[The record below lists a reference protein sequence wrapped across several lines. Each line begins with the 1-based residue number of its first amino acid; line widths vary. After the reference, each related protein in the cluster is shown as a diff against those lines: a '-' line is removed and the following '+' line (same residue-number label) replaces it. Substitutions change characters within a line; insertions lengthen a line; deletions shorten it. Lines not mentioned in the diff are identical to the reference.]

1 MANSDESEY
10 RAGVLA
16 GVSAVTVFDT
26 NAYRG
31 LVRAYPAS
39 ARDRAGK
46 LVQAERSV
54 GVRAFATS
62 WVVVELASHL
72 ADVNDPDYTE
82 CAAAL
87 AALWVHC
94 RADDGGRDRLPT
106 VPDAEA
112 LLCMSLYGKVTP
124 GHEPATELL
133 IEVAR
138 QVHDHPSPAAMDR
151 LLPIL
156 QRIKAYAD
164 AFETSWVSF
173 MQHSLDGY
181 DLSDQAV
188 RRAIGRELAKPAA
201 LKIAG
206 VQSVLR
212 ARQLLGLAGD
222 DPELADRAHAVC
234 DNFKTATRLFLYK
247 MQQMANG
254 VDISAPRHRNSVWD
268 IDISYMVGQTVHG
281 GVPLHLVTSDKD
293 IRRSARE
300 AGETQHVSSL
310 DGYLDRMGM
319 RGGGPRKGLS
329 SSTPRSQEVT
339 QRAAADWF
347 RDPIPVEAE
356 TPCEVGKSLTAADH
370 EAIHAVLYVALGR
383 DFVRVRIDPDDH
395 VSGRVWTQRPDED
408 QRAHEAR
415 IYDLDVPAGVGLLR
429 SQLRWLIA
437 TVGPWACKGLSWG
450 CAVDKDGEFE
460 QDKKVAAQHA
470 DRLLGMDDH
479 GTSVPRPQPPLAREK
494 YLIRRAES
502 LARRIAWK
510 HAAAVERVA
519 AALNGQGELTAADAQ
534 RLCSL

>member
-1 MANSDESEY
+1 VANSDESEY

-16 GVSAVTVFDT
+16 GVSTVTIFDT

-31 LVRAYPAS
+31 LVRRYPAS

-46 LVQAERSV
+46 LVHAERSV

-112 LLCMSLYGKVTP
+112 LLCMSLYGEVTP
-124 GHEPATELL
+124 GHEPATDLL

-138 QVHDHPSPAAMDR
+138 QIHDDPSPAAMVR
-151 LLPIL
+151 LLPTL

-164 AFETSWVSF
+164 EFETRWVSF

-247 MQQMANG
+247 MQQMANR

-268 IDISYMVGQTVHG
+268 IDISYMVGQTVHR

-293 IRRSARE
+293 IRRSARK

-319 RGGGPRKGLS
+319 RGRGPRKGLS
-329 SSTPRSQEVT
+329 STPSSQEVT
-339 QRAAADWF
+339 QQATADWF
-347 RDPIPVEAE
+347 RDPVPDEAE
-356 TPCEVGKSLTAADH
+356 TRCEANKSLAAADH
-370 EAIHAVLYVALGR
+370 EAIHAVLHVALGL
-383 DFVRVRIDPDDH
+383 DFVRVRIDPGDH

-408 QRAHEAR
+408 RRAHEAR
-415 IYDLDVPAGVGLLR
+415 IYDRDVPEGVGLLR

-450 CAVDKDGEFE
+450 CAVDKDVEFE
-460 QDKKVAAQHA
+460 QDKQVAWRHA
-470 DRLLGMDDH
+470 ERLLGMDDH
-479 GTSVPRPQPPLAREK
+479 GNSVVRPQPPIAREK
-494 YLIRRAES
+494 YLIKRAES
-502 LARRIAWK
+502 LARRIAWRR
-510 HAAAVERVA
+510 ALAVDRVA
-519 AALNGQGELTAADAQ
+519 VALDKRGQLTAPEV
-534 RLCSL
+534 RRICNP